1 MLIVPSVTNK
11 DSNARKKLLFSVFVP
26 FCTIMK
32 GSELKNLRESRN
44 LSQRDLAKILDIT
57 HTSVSRWE
65 DGQEI
70 PSPMQKLLRLFF
82 QGLNP
87 FGGPL
92 AEPTKIR
99 VELEEEEF
107 EELRQ
112 LAIRKGF
119 DTLKSYLAWVLRK
132 HLQETRMQPPTVL
145 NAKDPYRPLYPE
157 SVSKVAEDEVPFRVN
172 PPPKGA
178 SK

>member
-1 MLIVPSVTNK
+1 MN
-11 DSNARKKLLFSVFVP
+11 D
-26 FCTIMK
+26 
-32 GSELKNLRESRN
+32 SELKNLRESRN
-44 LSQRDLAKILDIT
+44 LSQRDLAKILDVAPPT
-57 HTSVSRWE
+57 VSRWE

-92 AEPTKIR
+92 AESTKIR

-157 SVSKVAEDEVPFRVN
+157 TVSKVAEEQVPFKVS
-172 PPPKGA
+172 PPPRGA